1 MISPIKLAP
10 GYKPAP
16 NLLKGRSILI
26 TGAGDGIG
34 RELALCAAKQG
45 AEVILLG
52 RTQAKLERVYDA
64 IEAETG
70 NKALICPMDL
80 ETLDEE
86 QSRDLAELLEKEL
99 KGKLDGL
106 VHNAGIL
113 GQRTPVQNYSATVW
127 QSVTQVNLNACF
139 LLSKALIPLLSASED
154 ARMIFTSSGVG
165 RTGRAY
171 WGAYGVSKFAVE
183 GLAQTLADELTE
195 TTSIRVNTV
204 NPGITRTSMRAA
216 AAPAEN
222 PESIKPPSELMYGYL
237 YLLGPD
243 SKDMAGQSID
253 L

>member
-1 MISPIKLAP
+1 MISAIELDRQYHAAP
-10 GYKPAP
+10 D
-16 NLLKGRSILI
+16 LLKGRSILI

-34 RELALCAAKQG
+34 RELALCVARHG
-45 AEVILLG
+45 ADVILLG
-52 RTQAKLERVYDA
+52 RTQAKLEQLYDE

-80 ETLDEE
+80 EKLDET
-86 QSRDLAELLEKEL
+86 QANQLAEQLDKEL
-99 KGKLDGL
+99 PGKLDGL

-113 GQRTPVQNYSATVW
+113 GQRTPIQNYSASVW
-127 QSVTQVNLNACF
+127 QSVLQINLNACF
-139 LLSKALIPLLSASED
+139 LLSKALIPLLSASDD

-243 SKDMAGQSID
+243 SKALSGQSID